1 MRHPAP
7 LCLYR
12 LPMKYCRFQLDGQ
25 PQYGLIEAVAG
36 TDYIT
41 RQLLRAPEDIG
52 AEKEDLPSRRMDHIP
67 LAEAALLAPVRPSK
81 IVCVGR
87 NYREHAVEL
96 NHDIPTEPLLF
107 FKPPSSLL
115 APGGNIRRPRISE
128 RTDYEGELGVIIAQ
142 RCHKLGPGDDVRP
155 YILGYTCVNDF
166 TARDLQNKDGQ
177 WTRAKGFDTFCPVGP
192 VVTDEID
199 PWAGV
204 RVQTRVN
211 GQVRQVGNT
220 RDFLF
225 ALDVVIR
232 HIAQAMTL
240 FPGDLIPTGTPAG
253 VGPLVA
259 GDVVE
264 VSVEGVGTLRNSVAD
279 E

>member
-1 MRHPAP
+1 MR
-7 LCLYR
+7 
-12 LPMKYCRFQLDGQ
+12 YCRFQFNGQ
-25 PQYGLIEAVAG
+25 AEYGLVESVAGRDAIVRVLVAPPEEADGDMESLRTRRIEA
-36 TDYIT
+36 
-41 RQLLRAPEDIG
+41 
-52 AEKEDLPSRRMDHIP
+52 IP
-67 LAEAALLAPVRPSK
+67 LEEAALLPPVRPSK

-87 NYREHAVEL
+87 NYREHAAEL
-96 NHDIPTEPLLF
+96 GHDVPTEPLIFL
-107 FKPPSSLL
+107 KATSALL
-115 APGGNIRRPRISE
+115 APGGVVRRPKISQ
-128 RTDYEGELGVIIAQ
+128 RVDLEGELGVVIGKTCYQPAADADIRQ
-142 RCHKLGPGDDVRP
+142 
-155 YILGYTCVNDF
+155 YILGYTCVNDV

-177 WTRAKGFDTFCPVGP
+177 WSRAKGFDTFCPVGP

-204 RVQTRVN
+204 GVQTRVN
-211 GQVRQVGNT
+211 GQIKQDGNT

-264 VSVEGVGTLRNSVAD
+264 VTVAGVGTLTNSVVD